1 MEDRQFRMKID
12 WFQFLCCISVIWN
25 HAGNAELFLGSLSA
39 EHRLMQLEYKIIPA
53 VLRVNIPCFI
63 MMSGYLFYRDF
74 AIYQLLGKWKRRI
87 KSLLIPYLSWN
98 LIYYLGYLAASKVS
112 MLAPIVNRPGMEFSL
127 RDMLEAMIFYKA
139 NPVFWFMYQ
148 LLLLVALAP
157 VIYLFIYNIWTGI
170 LFLTVLLGGIYC
182 RVSLPQVN
190 LDALF
195 YYSLAGYLA
204 LHSKEL
210 IEASWNRRRA
220 GIGILLL
227 GAGILIGIPYYTEAF
242 IPVIVVYHV
251 LAIFAIW
258 LIVDERWLGF
268 WMPWMGDTFFIYA
281 VHFILVRFIN
291 KVAAS
296 WFYGSGKMAGLLY
309 MCMPLLVL
317 PICCVMAL
325 VMKRWTPAVWSFLN
339 GGRGSAFV
347 ASHGTDAGNQ

>member
-1 MEDRQFRMKID
+1 MEDKQFRMKIN

-25 HAGNAELFLGSLSA
+25 HAGNAELFLGSLSQG
-39 EHRLMQLEYKIIPA
+39 HRLMQLEYKLIPA

-87 KSLLIPYLSWN
+87 KSLLIPYLCWN
-98 LIYYLGYLAASKVS
+98 LIYYLGYLTASRIGA
-112 MLAPIVNRPGMEFSL
+112 LAPIVNRPGMTFSL
-127 RDMLEAMIFYKA
+127 RDMLEAMLFYKS

-157 VIYLFIYNIWTGI
+157 VIYLFIQSIWTGI
-170 LFLTVLLGGIYC
+170 LFLTVLLMGIFF

-195 YYSLAGYLA
+195 YYSVAGYLA

-210 IEASWNRRRA
+210 VEAPWSRWRALAGAVLLAA
-220 GIGILLL
+220 GIW
-227 GAGILIGIPYYTEAF
+227 IGVPYYREAF

-251 LAIFAIW
+251 LAVFAIW
-258 LIVDERWLGF
+258 LMVDERWLVF
-268 WMPWMGDTFFIYA
+268 WKPWMKDTFFIYA

-291 KVAAS
+291 KVVAGR
-296 WFYGSGKMAGLLY
+296 FYGSGKTAGLIY
-309 MCMPLLVL
+309 MCMPLLVV
-317 PICCVMAL
+317 PICWGMSVI
-325 VMKRWTPAVWSFLN
+325 MKRLTPRLWSLLN
-339 GGRGSAFV
+339 GGR
-347 ASHGTDAGNQ
+347 